1 MSIFRGAQ
9 LRTRSPNQNN
19 MKLIAKWII
28 VALTILALPSFVPGI
43 TVSSFSIA
51 LLVAVFFGI
60 LNTVVRPL
68 ILLVAFPITL
78 ITFGLFSF
86 VVNALLFW
94 GVGSF
99 VKGFEVSGFVPAL
112 IGSLVVSAVS
122 FILHIALLEE

>member
-1 MSIFRGAQ
+1 
-9 LRTRSPNQNN
+9 

-28 VALTILALPSFVPGI
+28 VALTILALPSFVSGI

-99 VKGFEVSGFVPAL
+99 VKGFEVAGFVPAL
-112 IGSLVVSAVS
+112 VGSLVVSAVS

>member
-1 MSIFRGAQ
+1 
-9 LRTRSPNQNN
+9 

-43 TVSSFSIA
+43 TITSFGTA
-51 LLVAVFFGI
+51 LLVAAFFGI

-99 VKGFEVSGFVPAL
+99 VKGFEVAGFVPAL

-122 FILHIALLEE
+122 SVMHVIFSKE

>member
-1 MSIFRGAQ
+1 
-9 LRTRSPNQNN
+9 

-28 VALTILALPSFVPGI
+28 VALTILALPSFVTGI
-43 TVSSFSIA
+43 TVSSFGIA
-51 LLVAVFFGI
+51 LLVALFFGV

-86 VVNALLFW
+86 VVNAFLFW

-99 VKGFEVSGFVPAL
+99 VKGFEVAGFVPAL
-112 IGSLVVSAVS
+112 IGSLVVSLVSSVMHAVLS
-122 FILHIALLEE
+122 KE

>member
-1 MSIFRGAQ
+1 
-9 LRTRSPNQNN
+9 
-19 MKLIAKWII
+19 MKLIAKLI
-28 VALTILALPSFVPGI
+28 VIALVILALPSFVPGI
-43 TVSSFSIA
+43 SIAPSSFGTA

-60 LNTVVRPL
+60 LNTVARPI
-68 ILLVAFPITL
+68 ILLIAFPITL

-122 FILHIALLEE
+122 YIMHMTLYSKE

>member
-1 MSIFRGAQ
+1 
-9 LRTRSPNQNN
+9 
-19 MKLIAKWII
+19 MKLIAKLII
-28 VALTILALPSFVPGI
+28 VALVILSLPSFVPGI
-43 TVSSFSIA
+43 SIAPSSFGTA

-68 ILLVAFPITL
+68 ILLIAFPITI

-99 VKGFEVSGFVPAL
+99 VKGFEVDGFIPAL

-122 FILHIALLEE
+122 YIMHIALSEE